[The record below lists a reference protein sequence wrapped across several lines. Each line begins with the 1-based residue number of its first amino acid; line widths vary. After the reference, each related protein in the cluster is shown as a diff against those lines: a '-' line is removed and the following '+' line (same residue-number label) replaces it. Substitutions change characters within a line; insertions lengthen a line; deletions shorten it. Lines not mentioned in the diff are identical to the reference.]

1 MLACNFLLEF
11 CSLPT
16 HTFVVVVVVGFL
28 FFFMYFDFSNKF
40 SEVYITKKKKRHYF
54 LRFSKHFSLSKAR
67 ELPTLYNWLPRVQK
81 TFNATVLHFFFST
94 FSHIIFDLLIKL
106 RMESTIHVINNS
118 QQIHTFISQVL
129 FTIPFEKNWA

>member
-11 CSLPT
+11 VLSQHILLLLLLLL
-16 HTFVVVVVVGFL
+16 V
-28 FFFMYFDFSNKF
+28 FFFSCILILAINFLKF
-40 SEVYITKKKKRHYF
+40 ISQKKKRHYF